1 MTLGWYDVS
10 WAIVDEDGTGDDDE
24 LTCNL
29 LPQTLLNIFQHQEMM
44 GESTPSQVNVFDAD
58 DVEHNTNDDAVDDAV
73 GNKQPWFQDYVVE
86 YTGGLKHL

>member
-29 LPQTLLNIFQHQEMM
+29 PPQTLLNIFQH
-44 GESTPSQVNVFDAD
+44 
-58 DVEHNTNDDAVDDAV
+58 
-73 GNKQPWFQDYVVE
+73 
-86 YTGGLKHL
+86 

>member
-1 MTLGWYDVS
+1 
-10 WAIVDEDGTGDDDE
+10 
-24 LTCNL
+24 
-29 LPQTLLNIFQHQEMM
+29 M